1 MVQITGGRLGCY
13 ATGTVEVCGW
23 CRSQVEVLVTV
34 QLVPCCRVCNGSPDT
49 SVNTRE
55 V

>member
-1 MVQITGGRLGCY
+1 MVQITGGRLGRH
-13 ATGTVEVCGW
+13 ATGTSEVCGW

-34 QLVPCCRVCNGSPDT
+34 QLVSCCRVCNGSPDT
-49 SVNTRE
+49 SVNMHE